1 MARVLSAASVRAE
14 MLRRG
19 LTPMRCE
26 SSKPGRATG
35 YQCGAC
41 SNKSKQHDASDTKP
55 PFHLVVPWQVKRGR
69 KAGAA
74 SVDKFRGVAFANVR
88 RDSCCEC
95 LCRAARFCFLMLA
108 CQAAKRLPTIS
119 TTSSQFQDSRLRGAV
134 GMTTSV
140 LRAMKS
146 WQARLN
152 RLQVQHGTAKQS
164 NRC

>member
-1 MARVLSAASVRAE
+1 MLRKWKCSSPDLWIATLGSIDDGVARVLSAASVRAE

-41 SNKSKQHDASDTKP
+41 SNKSKQHDASDTKASISSCCS
-55 PFHLVVPWQVKRGR
+55 WQVKRGR
-69 KAGAA
+69 KAVLHA
-74 SVDKFRGVAFANVR
+74 VDKFRGVAFANVR

-108 CQAAKRLPTIS
+108 CQAAKGCQRYPQPPHNFRTRDFEVRL
-119 TTSSQFQDSRLRGAV
+119 A
-134 GMTTSV
+134 
-140 LRAMKS
+140 
-146 WQARLN
+146 
-152 RLQVQHGTAKQS
+152 
-164 NRC
+164 